1 MVDVTGLAIL
11 GSTGS
16 IGRQALDVVRALP
29 DELRVSALACGSNV
43 DELAAQLV
51 EHRPAAVW
59 ADAPPPGWSPPQ
71 HAPAE
76 LAPLEELAVRDDVD
90 VVLVAT
96 TGLAGLAPTLAALRA
111 GKKVAIAN
119 KEVLV
124 VAGAEVRRAL
134 AEGAPAGAELRP
146 VDSEHSAIWQC
157 LWGER
162 PEAVAQLTLTASG
175 GAFRDLDADDL
186 ARVTPEQ
193 ALAHPTWSM
202 GRKVTVDSAT
212 LFNKGLEAI
221 EARWL
226 FDVPLSRIEIVQ
238 HRESVVHSLVRFV
251 DGSVKAQLG
260 EPDMRLP
267 IQCALTYPE
276 RRPARHVA
284 PLDLASTGRLHFE
297 PVDHERFPALALALE
312 AGRREDGSA
321 AALSGADEA
330 AVAHFL
336 AGRLGFTEIATLL
349 GSALD
354 AHEPVDEEDI
364 DAVLAAEA
372 WGRGFVDRAVARPGP
387 AAEGRGGLSE
397 GPGA

>member
-1 MVDVTGLAIL
+1 M
-11 GSTGS
+11 
-16 IGRQALDVVRALP
+16 
-29 DELRVSALACGSNV
+29 
-43 DELAAQLV
+43 
-51 EHRPAAVW
+51 
-59 ADAPPPGWSPPQ
+59 
-71 HAPAE
+71 
-76 LAPLEELAVRDDVD
+76 
-90 VVLVAT
+90 LVAT

-193 ALAHPTWSM
+193 ALAHPTWTM

-284 PLDLASTGRLHFE
+284 PLDLAGTGRLHFA

-336 AGRLGFTEIATLL
+336 AGRLGFTEIAAVLR
-349 GSALD
+349 SALD
-354 AHEPVDEEDI
+354 AHEPVDEEEI
-364 DAVLAAEA
+364 DAVLGAEA
-372 WGRGFVDRAVARPGP
+372 WGRSFVDRAVARRRSAAGAPAP
-387 AAEGRGGLSE
+387 AAWGRGG
-397 GPGA
+397 PGEETRA